1 MSPLCFNPTAR
12 LARVAVYIRLSREL
26 QLFRACHCSQKTRKV
41 HLIERRHCHRRAVS
55 RAMNSFTFIAFASI
69 LIATVSAHN
78 YASYNHRKCTAT
90 GAKCAGAHGKPFVK
104 VRFLATACL
113 PTTTRFSDECVAN
126 RSIFFVSLVT
136 FRFSVRTV
144 LQL

>member
-78 YASYNHRKCTAT
+78 YA
-90 GAKCAGAHGKPFVK
+90 HGKPFVK